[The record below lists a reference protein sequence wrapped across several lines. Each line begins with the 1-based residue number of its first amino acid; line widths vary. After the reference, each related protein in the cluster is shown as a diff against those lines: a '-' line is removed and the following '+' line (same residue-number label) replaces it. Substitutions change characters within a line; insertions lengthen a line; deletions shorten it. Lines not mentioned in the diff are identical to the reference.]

1 MYLRTDSRDG
11 RVTVST
17 AMVGS
22 VVTPRLKKALA
33 ASASAR
39 TNVLKVFS
47 TAALADESVVTMLIS
62 PVWTRHRQL
71 W

>member
-1 MYLRTDSRDG
+1 
-11 RVTVST
+11 
-17 AMVGS
+17 MVGS